1 MSIDN
6 GKWGLFEDG
15 GNEWNNLVINSSG
28 GCYQSYEWGEYKK
41 HKGWIPFRII
51 RLDKKTLYPV
61 QMLAKKY
68 WIFYLIFIPGL
79 GDAKQLDKN
88 FYNYIRELVGTN
100 AFYLRCSFPI
110 NYNQEIHDSLIK
122 NKWITPIYYISARHS
137 MIYDLSESEDI
148 RLNNAS
154 KNWRH
159 NLRRSL
165 KKEILIKIATGS
177 DINKIIDIYRE
188 MESTKGLSEQFS
200 EKDILNIINEFS
212 EKLLLYY
219 ATNSNGD
226 LLGLRGALLLG
237 NKAVDIMAAT
247 SVAGRNT
254 YSSYILFWEL
264 TKKCKALGVKNYD
277 MGGIN
282 KINNKGVYN
291 FKKGT
296 GAKEIKYLGEYEMA
310 TSNLL
315 RTMTNLIILIRDKL
329 F

>member
-1 MSIDN
+1 
-6 GKWGLFEDG
+6 
-15 GNEWNNLVINSSG
+15 
-28 GCYQSYEWGEYKK
+28 
-41 HKGWIPFRII
+41 
-51 RLDKKTLYPV
+51 
-61 QMLAKKY
+61 
-68 WIFYLIFIPGL
+68 
-79 GDAKQLDKN
+79 
-88 FYNYIRELVGTN
+88 
-100 AFYLRCSFPI
+100 
-110 NYNQEIHDSLIK
+110 
-122 NKWITPIYYISARHS
+122 
-137 MIYDLSESEDI
+137 
-148 RLNNAS
+148 
-154 KNWRH
+154 
-159 NLRRSL
+159 
-165 KKEILIKIATGS
+165 
-177 DINKIIDIYRE
+177 